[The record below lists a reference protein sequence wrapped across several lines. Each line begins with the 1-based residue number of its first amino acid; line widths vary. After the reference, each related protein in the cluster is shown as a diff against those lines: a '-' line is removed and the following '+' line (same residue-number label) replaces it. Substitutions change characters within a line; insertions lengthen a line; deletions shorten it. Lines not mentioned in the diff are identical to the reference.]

1 MSQKTSSNSIQTYK
15 RTFVLNFERYV
26 QEIAYAEVEAGSLAE
41 AAEIARNLTW
51 EEMDELEFDM
61 DEVVDDTTR
70 VCSIASEDDKER
82 ISVSN
87 VEDDRNKI
95 LHIEACSLVDE
106 PYVDKIQH
114 ASDIGLAGKGN
125 SEALA
130 RLQGVVASLSCKTTE
145 DFVRLFRIVR
155 CIRGAGGTPSPKHA
169 SSWMAHIGTLGR
181 LRAARG
187 GDLPN
192 ELQGKEELIAWMGSV
207 AEVAA
212 LSARIPIDGT
222 SARQS
227 ANL

>member
-1 MSQKTSSNSIQTYK
+1 MSQEVSSNNIQTNK
-15 RTFVLNFERYV
+15 RTFVLHFERYV

-41 AAEIARNLTW
+41 AAEIARNMTW

-130 RLQGVVASLSCKTTE
+130 RLQGVVASLSCKTTG
-145 DFVRLFRIVR
+145 DFVRLLGIAR
-155 CIRGAGGTPSPKHA
+155 CIRSAEETPLPEHA
-169 SSWMAHIGTLGR
+169 SSWVSHVGALAR
-181 LRAARG
+181 LRVEHG
-187 GDLPN
+187 GNLPY
-192 ELQGKEELIAWMGSV
+192 ELQGQDDLIAWMESMAAMAASV
-207 AEVAA
+207 KEE
-212 LSARIPIDGT
+212 S
-222 SARQS
+222 
-227 ANL
+227 

>member
-61 DEVVDDTTR
+61 NEVVDDTTR
-70 VCSIASEDDKER
+70 IYSIASEDGSEC
-82 ISVSN
+82 ISVFG
-87 VEDDRNKI
+87 VEDDHSKVLR
-95 LHIEACSLVDE
+95 IEACSLVDE

-130 RLQGVVASLSCKTTE
+130 RLQGVVASLSCKTTA
-145 DFVRLFRIVR
+145 DFVRLLRIAR
-155 CIRGAGGTPSPKHA
+155 CIRSAEGTTLPEHA
-169 SSWMAHIGTLGR
+169 SSWVSHVGALGR
-181 LRAARG
+181 LRVEHG
-187 GDLPN
+187 GNLPY
-192 ELQGKEELIAWMGSV
+192 ELQGKEDLIAWMESMAAMAASV
-207 AEVAA
+207 KEE
-212 LSARIPIDGT
+212 S
-222 SARQS
+222 
-227 ANL
+227 